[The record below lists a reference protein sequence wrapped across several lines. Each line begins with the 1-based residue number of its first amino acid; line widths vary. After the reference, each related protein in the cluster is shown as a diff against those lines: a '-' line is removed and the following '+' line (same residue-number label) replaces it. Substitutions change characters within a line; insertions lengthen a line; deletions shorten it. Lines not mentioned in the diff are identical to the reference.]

1 MSTYERGILTIAFG
15 QPFYTELA
23 KSLARS
29 IDRFSPGI
37 PKAVVTDNRESD
49 LLEYYDHV
57 IPVDPER
64 GRDVKQ
70 KFFIDLYTPFRK
82 TLFIDSDC
90 LVFGSLDFAFNE
102 FAGGTSIIPDRTFE
116 ISFGFHHGTDFPKL
130 FSKTGFRSIP
140 GFNGGV
146 YYVEK
151 NTVSAEIFRRARVI
165 VEDFPSY
172 GLREFRAGGG
182 CPNDELVFGLALAE
196 RNSPTVKLSRMLMEA
211 PFGLEGKLH
220 LDVIH
225 GEVDFVRYGERVSPV
240 IVHFCGSFRDLSV
253 YERERGKLAIL
264 SRQSSLAPFSASL
277 FGAGFEIRRGIS
289 SILSATWRILPNP
302 VRLLAHGVRSR
313 IRRLVQAL
321 TPVKPY

>member
-15 QPFYTELA
+15 QPFYAELA

-37 PKAVVTDNRESD
+37 PKAVVTDNPESD
-49 LLEYYDHV
+49 LRQYYDHLIHV
-57 IPVDPER
+57 NPER

-70 KFFIDLYTPFRK
+70 KFFIDVYTPFRK

-90 LVFGSLDFAFNE
+90 LVFGSLEFAFNE
-102 FAGGTSIIPDRTFE
+102 FAGGKSIIPDRTFE
-116 ISFGFHHGTDFPKL
+116 ISFGFPHGTDFPKL
-130 FSKTGFRSIP
+130 SAKTGFRSIP

-151 NTVSAEIFRRARVI
+151 NTVSAEIFRRARLI

-220 LDVIH
+220 LDVID

-240 IVHFCGSFRDLSV
+240 IVHFCGAFRDLGV
-253 YERERGKLAIL
+253 YERERRKLAIL
-264 SRQSSLAPFSASL
+264 ARQSPLAPLSATL
-277 FGAGFEIRRGIS
+277 FGVGFEIRRSIS
-289 SILSATWRILPNP
+289 SYLSATWKLLPNP
-302 VRLLAHGVRSR
+302 VRLLAHGIRSR
-313 IRRLVQAL
+313 FKRLIQAL
-321 TPVKPY
+321 SVMKPY